1 MYARTA
7 QVEYNT
13 CSLANGFTVGTLAG
27 VTTADVNAPG
37 AFVSFVQGPLTLAVV
52 PTALP
57 GPHPSVNDINRGLV
71 AAGLDKVYDADN
83 SFADP
88 LNPTLAELQNAVP
101 SVYCTAT
108 YQTCE
113 PILAS
118 ITIEAHGIPLYR
130 DIPAD
135 FFNHYVPLTYGG
147 AHIATPSDCGVQMI
161 TFNLYPG
168 SYQPS
173 GHVNISRAREFYIEF
188 YRTQVNNQ
196 DDNSEHYF
204 QLESPLLLKVHV
216 KTCASDDIHISTNI
230 EM

>member
-1 MYARTA
+1 LIRVHREQTTRTSKSNDRILHQQLKWPIETIYLGLRPVDNINVNSTALLESWHMYARTA

-27 VTTADVNAPG
+27 I
-37 AFVSFVQGPLTLAVV
+37 

-88 LNPTLAELQNAVP
+88 LNPTLLELQNAVP
-101 SVYCTAT
+101 SVYCTAF
-108 YQTCE
+108 YMTCE
-113 PILAS
+113 PILSS

-147 AHIATPSDCGVQMI
+147 KFCCQ
-161 TFNLYPG
+161 
-168 SYQPS
+168 
-173 GHVNISRAREFYIEF
+173 
-188 YRTQVNNQ
+188 
-196 DDNSEHYF
+196 
-204 QLESPLLLKVHV
+204 
-216 KTCASDDIHISTNI
+216 
-230 EM
+230 

>member
-37 AFVSFVQGPLTLAVV
+37 AFVGFVQGPLTLAVV

-71 AAGLDKVYDADN
+71 AAGLDKVYDSAG
-83 SFADP
+83 FADP
-88 LNPTLAELQNAVP
+88 ENPTLLELQNNVP
-101 SVYCTAT
+101 SVYCTST
-108 YQTCE
+108 YMTCE
-113 PILAS
+113 PILEK

-147 AHIATPSDCGVQMI
+147 KFCRQ
-161 TFNLYPG
+161 
-168 SYQPS
+168 
-173 GHVNISRAREFYIEF
+173 
-188 YRTQVNNQ
+188 
-196 DDNSEHYF
+196 
-204 QLESPLLLKVHV
+204 
-216 KTCASDDIHISTNI
+216 
-230 EM
+230 